1 MDPSNNVTTNI
12 PIATQGVCMPNYDKM
27 DDLNKMDALN
37 KKAAQIMLTSGPEA
51 AVKHMVIGTKG
62 ETLTYLEMRERYG

>member
-1 MDPSNNVTTNI
+1 MDLSNNVTTNI
-12 PIATQGVCMPNYDKM
+12 PIATQGLFMTTYDKM
-27 DDLNKMDALN
+27 DDLN

-51 AVKHMVIGTKG
+51 AIKHMFTDTKG